1 MPWCAA
7 SREHHRGDMWEFVLA
22 AIEALPDVH
31 LAFPTTRVFHAT
43 ENPVAERAAAQ

>member
-1 MPWCAA
+1 
-7 SREHHRGDMWEFVLA
+7 MWEFVLA